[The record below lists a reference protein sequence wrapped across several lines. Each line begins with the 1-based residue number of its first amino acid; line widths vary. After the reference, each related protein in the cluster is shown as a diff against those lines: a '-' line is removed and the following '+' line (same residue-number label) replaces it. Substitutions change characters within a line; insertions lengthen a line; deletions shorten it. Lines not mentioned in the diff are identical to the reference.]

1 MDKLQILCY
10 GDSNT
15 WGCIGHWIETTVPT
29 SRYDDQTRW
38 PCVLQADLGD
48 GFHIVEEGLGGRST
62 IYTREGEEWKSGEMY
77 LKPCLHSHRPLDLV
91 IIMLGTNDLQINKT
105 ITEED
110 LPVGISRL
118 VDIIQETP
126 NVGRDQIVPK
136 ILIVSPIEI
145 RPSAPEGRVLVYD
158 KFRREIG
165 RELSLKLPEVY
176 AKVAQEKGCYFLNAA
191 DYAEP
196 GPADG
201 VHFTPDSH
209 IRLGHA
215 LADYIRK
222 NIYPE
227 V

>member
-1 MDKLQILCY
+1 MVAKHILCY

-15 WGCIGHWIETTVPT
+15 WGCIGNWIETTVPT
-29 SRYDDQTRW
+29 KRYDEQTRW
-38 PCVLQADLGD
+38 PCVLQADLGEN
-48 GFHIVEEGLGGRST
+48 FRIVEEGLGGRST

-91 IIMLGTNDLQINKT
+91 IIMLGTNDLQINKS

-136 ILIVSPIEI
+136 ILIVAPIEI

-165 RELSLKLPEVY
+165 RELSLKFPEVY
-176 AKVAQEKGCYFLNAA
+176 EKVAQEKGC
-191 DYAEP
+191 
-196 GPADG
+196 
-201 VHFTPDSH
+201 
-209 IRLGHA
+209 
-215 LADYIRK
+215 
-222 NIYPE
+222 
-227 V
+227 